1 MWAPIGVRGVEP
13 SHGYNTVSHVS
24 PGPDHMT
31 TEYLPDCRAQVPKGL
46 IRGQGG
52 NWVPV
57 FCANCGKPGGA
68 VPEENM
74 TFIFYLCNYCVDAH
88 GAIANTMM
96 VPDEVYWGEIAAEHQ
111 ARQAKEEG

>member
-52 NWVPV
+52 NWVPI
-57 FCANCGKPGGA
+57 FCANCGKPSGA
-68 VPEENM
+68 VPAENM
-74 TFIFYLCNYCVDAH
+74 TFIFYLCNYCVETH
-88 GAIANTMM
+88 GAIASTMM
-96 VPDEVYWGEIAAEHQ
+96 VPDEVFWSEVAAEHQ